1 MVCLFTIN
9 KKGNAILRK
18 EALTLCPEFA
28 YLTEQEVLCIILAY
42 DYYSIY
48 RQFPEDERRRRARAH
63 VFAADNE
70 KFFELPKIKKAIEL
84 YKSLQYDHRRNQ
96 IIAYKRRLQ
105 HLDSLLESVGEDD
118 LKKLKDV
125 INSSKE
131 LRHAI
136 KELEQELLIE
146 EEEGVQETESN
157 TKLSF
162 LEKLQSNKERYKE
175 ITAKKPDAIRGT

>member
-9 KKGNAILRK
+9 KKGTAILRK
-18 EALTLCPEFA
+18 EALAICPEFA
-28 YLTEQEVLCIILAY
+28 YLTENELLCIILAY

-63 VFAADNE
+63 VFAENNE
-70 KFFELPKIKKAIEL
+70 NFFDSPKIQKAIEL

-105 HLDSLLESVGEDD
+105 NLDVLLETIAEDD

-125 INSSKE
+125 ISSSKE
-131 LRHAI
+131 LRSAI
-136 KELEQELLIE
+136 KELEHELLVE
-146 EEEGVQETESN
+146 EEEGVQETNEN

-162 LEKLQSNKERYKE
+162 LEKLQSNKDRYKE
-175 ITAKKPDAIRGT
+175 VTAKKTDGLRGT